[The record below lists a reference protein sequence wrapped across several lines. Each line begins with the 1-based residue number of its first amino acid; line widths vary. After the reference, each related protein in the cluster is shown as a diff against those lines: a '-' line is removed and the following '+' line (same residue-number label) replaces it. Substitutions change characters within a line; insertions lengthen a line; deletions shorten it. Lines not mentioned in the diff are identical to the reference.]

1 MRLSVDDYKDKGYWI
16 VQNQQYAEP
25 SFRLFKVARLVNSLA
40 QGRSCNLLDVG
51 CGPAALRPLLAP
63 NISYCGMD
71 LAIHEDANDLREVDF
86 SQNRITW
93 DDRRFEFVT
102 GLGFFEYM
110 GQMQVRKFEEIRDT
124 LTPNGKF
131 IMTYINFGHLN
142 SKVWPNYNN
151 VQSIADM
158 TKSLESVFRIERRFP
173 ASHHWRPKQ
182 PGRNSLRNV
191 QMCINF
197 EIPVVSRLCALEYV
211 FVCSHPE

>member
-1 MRLSVDDYKDKGYWI
+1 MRLSVDDYKDRGYWI
-16 VQNQQYAEP
+16 VQNEQYAEP
-25 SFRLFKVARLVNSLA
+25 SFRLFKIARLVNSLA
-40 QGRSCNLLDVG
+40 QGRSCSLLDVG
-51 CGPAALRPLLAP
+51 CGPAALRPLLAA

-71 LAIHEDANDLREVDF
+71 IAIHEDANDLREVDF
-86 SQNRITW
+86 SHKRITW
-93 DDRRFEFVT
+93 DDRHFEFVT

-110 GQMQVRKFEEIRDT
+110 GQTQVKKFEEIRDI

-131 IMTYINFGHLN
+131 IMTYINFGHLR

-182 PGRNSLRNV
+182 PGRNSLRSV
-191 QMCINF
+191 QMRINF
-197 EIPVVSRLCALEYV
+197 EIPLVSRLCALEYV
-211 FVCSHPE
+211 FVCSHPK